1 MRLKPCTFESSFAS
15 ELSASHGKK
24 GVGDGDEVKCGFLH
38 AHSKQQ
44 EEGSGGGLVPG
55 MNRRLCKCVC
65 AEGGVAVEGHRQQ
78 QGQHRDP
85 LTQSQ
90 PAQLAFF
97 CLKVEE
103 VKTHSRLKAAV
114 SI

>member
-1 MRLKPCTFESSFAS
+1 MCLKPRTFEKQLCLRAVS
-15 ELSASHGKK
+15 ESWKK
-24 GVGDGDEVKCGFLH
+24 GGGDGDEVKCGFLH
-38 AHSKQQ
+38 AHSERQ

-65 AEGGVAVEGHRQQ
+65 AAGGAAVEGHRQQ

-90 PAQLAFF
+90 PAQLVFF
-97 CLKVEE
+97 F
-103 VKTHSRLKAAV
+103 SV
-114 SI
+114 SKWKR